1 LQIINVFLISSKV
14 SDKVHV
20 CIQASKGLIDSKP
33 GGFGQGTW
41 VHPKVA
47 LKLAEWLSVDFEL
60 AVNDLVESFLRGTL
74 TTEQRH
80 AAAQSVVEAV
90 RCEEQVFKRVKFG
103 DDAEGMKLQRRHD
116 HDLLLQINA
125 SSFNSLKLLAG
136 NNPADQALVNTSR
149 TNFLRKHLSLTIT
162 DDTTSSDAAA
172 SLHTRITVREVAV
185 EVLKYTGRYTSDKFL
200 SAVGI
205 KVGLKW
211 AEAGRASVKRIN
223 NGLVHYVGTNLASCQ
238 QTVITEPVSAD
249 VLEKARFKYSEVY
262 LQSRAVHNTQ
272 THDTWTYPEV
282 LAHDVIVAVL
292 ERHKEG

>member
-1 LQIINVFLISSKV
+1 MQIINVFLIFSKV
-14 SDKVHV
+14 SDKVYV
-20 CIQASKGLIDSKP
+20 YIQESKGLIDSKP

-74 TTEQRH
+74 TTEQSH

-90 RCEEQVFKRVKFG
+90 RSEQAFKRVRFG

-116 HDLLLQINA
+116 HDLLLQIKA

-162 DDTTSSDAAA
+162 DDTTSRDAAA

-185 EVLKYTGRYTSDKFL
+185 DVLKYTGQYTSDKFL

-205 KVGLKW
+205 QVGLKW

-223 NGLVHYVGTNLASCQ
+223 NGLVLYVGTNLAKCQ

-249 VLEKARFKYSEVY
+249 VLEKARFKYSEMY
-262 LQSRAVHNTQ
+262 LQSRAVHNAQ
-272 THDTWTYPEV
+272 THDTWTYPKV
-282 LAHDVIVAVL
+282 LAHDMIVAVL